1 MFESDPGYLRDHLC
15 GPDCLYPVK
24 IFLRDNRRILAEACA
39 DAALGAGCGYA
50 IPVKRTTMHSRD
62 VVCALI
68 FFLALLHF
76 EQPIPKSGQIELDSV
91 VERYLHFAH
100 RAR

>member
-1 MFESDPGYLRDHLC
+1 MLS
-15 GPDCLYPVK
+15 
-24 IFLRDNRRILAEACA
+24 
-39 DAALGAGCGYA
+39 AL
-50 IPVKRTTMHSRD
+50 SS
-62 VVCALI
+62 